1 MGCSSSNEAFLATPL
16 TPQTNFPFEVNKR
29 FIQQRTTTL
38 ELSDNFWGKVGPDGY
53 TVKDAFTGKE
63 IFRVETSVNGVTPKA
78 TTKWLT
84 DAYKI
89 PIAHLNEVWTDTT
102 AYDLYVGKDE
112 AHRLTHIDVKY
123 IPMHRNPLKA
133 LTQSLDTGVRSG
145 LGQHGLWRQRA
156 VFLYLDEGMVKYGSR
171 QAVAKIFRPA
181 ETKDAAFGS
190 AKYHVEIAPGVDAAF
205 IVMVC
210 GAMDDAL
217 QKDIDTQ

>member
-1 MGCSSSNEAFLATPL
+1 MGGASSNEAFLATPL
-16 TPQTNFPFEVNKR
+16 SAQTNFPFEVNKR
-29 FIQQRTTTL
+29 FIQHHTTTL
-38 ELSDNFWGKVGPDGY
+38 ELSDNFWGKAGPDGY
-53 TVKDAFTGKE
+53 AVKNAFTGKI

-78 TTKWLT
+78 NTKWLM

-112 AHRLTHIDVKY
+112 AHCLTQIDIKY

-133 LTQSLDTGVRSG
+133 LTQALDTGVWSG

-171 QAVAKIFRPA
+171 QVVAKIFRPA
-181 ETKDAAFGS
+181 ETKGADFGS

-217 QKDIDTQ
+217 QKDIDNQ